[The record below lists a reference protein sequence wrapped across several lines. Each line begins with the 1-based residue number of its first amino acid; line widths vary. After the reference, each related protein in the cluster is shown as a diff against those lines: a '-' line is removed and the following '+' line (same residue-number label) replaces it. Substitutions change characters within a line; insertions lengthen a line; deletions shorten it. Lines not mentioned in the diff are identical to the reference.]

1 MDKKTIKFLM
11 KNGFTLDEIAE
22 MEPETQ
28 EPEPEPEIEQTNTN
42 NDKEAENKEKSFEK
56 LLSDFRTELSQLR
69 EQIHRDNRIKTA
81 IEPEEPKQLSFEED
95 IEKMIEE
102 VTK

>member
-1 MDKKTIKFLM
+1 MEKAKINFLL
-11 KNGFTLDEIAE
+11 KNGFTLDEIMKLE
-22 MEPETQ
+22 MPEETPET
-28 EPEPEPEIEQTNTN
+28 EKEEKNIDN
-42 NDKEAENKEKSFEK
+42 NKEAENKEKSIEQ
-56 LLSDFRTELSQLR
+56 LLSDFKTELSQLR